1 MHFIFWGDFKRW
13 DDDTLR
19 NICFIPTNN
28 TNPHTV
34 IIHVVFLNPWI
45 YGKKMVVLRNRYKVL
60 ILTVRLV
67 NGPRYSCDNQ
77 RGTLKWGWS
86 SRCLLLR
93 IFSVQQNC
101 QLSPLL
107 KSYHT
112 LSVPLVKPASFKESL
127 HSYCLFV
134 G

>member
-1 MHFIFWGDFKRW
+1 M
-13 DDDTLR
+13 
-19 NICFIPTNN
+19 
-28 TNPHTV
+28 
-34 IIHVVFLNPWI
+34 
-45 YGKKMVVLRNRYKVL
+45 GKKTVVLRNGYKVP

-67 NGPRYSCDNQ
+67 SGPSYSYDNQ
-77 RGTLKWGWS
+77 RGALKRSWS

-112 LSVPLVKPASFKESL
+112 LSVPLSKLASFKESL